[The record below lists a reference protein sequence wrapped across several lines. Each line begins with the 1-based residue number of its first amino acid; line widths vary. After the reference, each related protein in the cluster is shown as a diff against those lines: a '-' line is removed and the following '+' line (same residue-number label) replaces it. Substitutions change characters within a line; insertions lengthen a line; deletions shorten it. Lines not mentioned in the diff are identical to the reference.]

1 MSFIMR
7 PIRFASTGH
16 IIEGSGLF
24 DGSTGTLART
34 PGSAGN
40 VDTYTLEFIFKLND
54 AGSIAVNNYLFAAGT
69 AGANRTIFYVNTANK
84 LGMLHTSGGAT
95 TLGRETTALLRDPSS
110 YYQVIYVVDTSE
122 STAADRCK
130 MYLNG
135 TLIEDFSY
143 EVSTIAQN
151 ANTFVNS
158 TDPQRI
164 SRGAASAANYAD
176 VYMARTTLI
185 DGQALDPTSFG
196 ETTDDG
202 FWSILDVSGLDFTGT
217 NSFLIEGGS
226 AMSAGTDSSGNSN
239 DFTKSGTITATND
252 SPTND
257 SANGYGNY
265 ATWDAL
271 NNNLISTSRDHAL
284 SNGNRTT
291 TLSGSTSSRSALT
304 IHPSHN
310 VHVEF
315 IAGAVSGLYPFIQGF
330 VTGGERGGSSIFQN
344 SADGENTV
352 GLVDGASAAEWSAG
366 QRVTIEVDTINGRVY
381 FWVNGTAQNSAN
393 PDAGSGYTLEYTPTG
408 DGHISICTVC
418 NGSATMTVNADNP
431 ADTVNTGYVTL
442 STANL
447 PTPAIINPDD
457 HFFSTIIDH
466 DGSDT
471 DGTCTFNLDTYEW
484 LAIIKNTT
492 GAVEKW
498 YWIDSL
504 NGVNKYWSTV
514 NSDAQTTDANV
525 MSVSG
530 TTFTL
535 GSTLGDKDYL
545 VEFHKAGLAADTA
558 ANTAGAQNTTETSFN
573 TESGFVIHLY
583 EGTGANTTLG
593 NPLAKALDFM
603 IAKRLDG
610 TDNALSWHKDLDTP
624 TTGYLDLA
632 TTAPEAN
639 HASIWNSTIPTATL
653 ISLGSNSNVN
663 TAATQV
669 LYGWHSVDS
678 YSLFWRHEG
687 TANADGPFINTGS
700 YPNVILT
707 KDIDTAAD
715 SWYYFNQALSS
726 PNQWGYPL
734 LLQDTHVPVDN
745 SALDAVS
752 NGIKLRSTNSPN
764 VASSYVG
771 VMWGGRPMT
780 DGSINQGRADGNPGV
795 ARTIANG
802 GSLSFDGDYAIN
814 TFNASGTISFDAS
827 PADGVEYL
835 VIAGGGGGGANIGS
849 GGGAGGYR
857 TATGFAVTANTSY
870 AITVGAGGAGGT
882 SSIGAKGANSVF
894 SSITSTGGGYGNN
907 NNDAT
912 APSTGG
918 SGGGGARDASGAA
931 SAPVTDPVQG
941 FAGGDG
947 VRTNGYDNAPGGGGG
962 ASEVGQDGATNANS
976 GDGGDGR
983 ASSISGSSVTRGGG
997 GAGGGYQN
1005 SVPDQVLG
1013 SGGAGGGG
1021 QGSLGGTA
1029 SPNADQD
1036 GDANTGGGGGGGG
1049 WNNELAVSNSYGGD
1063 GGSGVVIIRYK
1074 YK

>member
-1 MSFIMR
+1 MR

-24 DGSTGTLART
+24 DGSSGTLART

-202 FWSILDVSGLDFTGT
+202 FWSISDVSGLDFGD
-217 NSFLIEGGS
+217 NGFLLEGGS
-226 AMSAGTDSSGNSN
+226 AISAGTDSSGNSN
-239 DFTKSGTITATND
+239 NFSKTGSIISTSD
-252 SPTND
+252 SPTNSD
-257 SANGYGNY
+257 DGYGNY
-265 ATWDAL
+265 CTLDPLNQCKNTAAAT
-271 NNNLISTSRDHAL
+271 I
-284 SNGNRTT
+284 SNGN
-291 TLSGSTSSRSALT
+291 LKFGSTSTSTVDSIGSTLLIPET
-304 IHPSHN
+304 G
-310 VHVEF
+310 EW
-315 IAGAVSGLYPFIQGF
+315 YWE
-330 VTGGERGGSSIFQN
+330 VT
-344 SADGENTV
+344 
-352 GLVDGASAAEWSAG
+352 
-366 QRVTIEVDTINGRVY
+366 Y
-381 FWVNGTAQNSAN
+381 HN
-393 PDAGSGYTLEYTPTG
+393 PDANYPMVGISNHLNARSYNDYIPGRAIDPGDGVSLYAGGLISYGSNNTKQAYQSPNYTSNGTVVAFHWNSSTGVLKSSNDGSSYTTMRTLTG
-408 DGHISICTVC
+408 DGPWMVYI
-418 NGSATMTVNADNP
+418 GSGDTNEGTINFGASDFAYTQVSGTAT
-431 ADTVNTGYVTL
+431 L
-442 STANL
+442 QTANL
-447 PTPAIINPDD
+447 PEPAIINPAD
-457 HFFSTIIDH
+457 HFYSEVVTH
-466 DGSDT
+466 DGSST
-471 DGTCTFNLDTYEW
+471 ASTCTFNLDTYEW

-504 NGVNKYWSTV
+504 NGVNKYWSSNANT
-514 NSDAQTTDANV
+514 AITTDANV
-525 MSVSG
+525 LTVSG

-535 GSTLGDKDYL
+535 GSTLGAKKYL
-545 VEFHKAGLAADTA
+545 VEFHRAGLASATA
-558 ANTAGAQNTTETSFN
+558 ANTAGSLHSTKTSFN

-583 EGTGANTTLG
+583 EGTGANATLG
-593 NPLAKALDFM
+593 NPLSKALDFM

-610 TDNALSWHKDLDTP
+610 TDRALAWHKDLDTP

-653 ISLGSNSNVN
+653 ISLGTNSNVN
-663 TAATQV
+663 NAGTQV
-669 LYGWHSVDS
+669 LFGWHIVDS

-687 TANADGPFINTGS
+687 TANASGPFINTGS

-715 SWYYFNQALSS
+715 SWYYFNQALSA

-734 LLQDTHVPVDN
+734 LLQGTHVPVDN

-771 VMWGGRPMT
+771 AMWGGTPIQG
-780 DGSINQGRADGNPGV
+780 DGKINQGRA
-795 ARTIANG
+795 
-802 GSLSFDGDYAIN
+802 
-814 TFNASGTISFDAS
+814 
-827 PADGVEYL
+827 
-835 VIAGGGGGGANIGS
+835 
-849 GGGAGGYR
+849 
-857 TATGFAVTANTSY
+857 
-870 AITVGAGGAGGT
+870 
-882 SSIGAKGANSVF
+882 K
-894 SSITSTGGGYGNN
+894 
-907 NNDAT
+907 
-912 APSTGG
+912 
-918 SGGGGARDASGAA
+918 
-931 SAPVTDPVQG
+931 
-941 FAGGDG
+941 
-947 VRTNGYDNAPGGGGG
+947 
-962 ASEVGQDGATNANS
+962 
-976 GDGGDGR
+976 
-983 ASSISGSSVTRGGG
+983 
-997 GAGGGYQN
+997 
-1005 SVPDQVLG
+1005 
-1013 SGGAGGGG
+1013 
-1021 QGSLGGTA
+1021 
-1029 SPNADQD
+1029 
-1036 GDANTGGGGGGGG
+1036 
-1049 WNNELAVSNSYGGD
+1049 
-1063 GGSGVVIIRYK
+1063 
-1074 YK
+1074 